1 MGKREISAIII
12 FFLITKA
19 SFAQDAI
26 EKNIEPGMYVKLTPC
41 KIGSQYI
48 SMDVYTKTRFNANEK
63 PSIDSTTG
71 EGLFEY
77 FFKPGDFDASR
88 LPCTYGNKSYRVAS
102 LHLLPS
108 QDGNEKRVMLLYTAD
123 PYKIIWVEFDKAV
136 ELEEI
141 SW

>member
-1 MGKREISAIII
+1 MFIQFA
-12 FFLITKA
+12 
-19 SFAQDAI
+19 FAQDVI
-26 EKNIEPGMYVKLTPC
+26 EKNIEPGMYITLTPC
-41 KIGSQYI
+41 KSNSQYV
-48 SMDVYTKTRFNANEK
+48 SMDIYSKTRFNANEK
-63 PSIDSTTG
+63 PTIDSTTG

-102 LHLLPS
+102 LHILPA
-108 QDGNEKRVMLLYTAD
+108 QDGSEKRVILLYTSN

-141 SW
+141 NW